1 MRHLRPWRLAAVAL
15 TVGVLIGSSS
25 GFAWSSQGAD
35 VPCVVIDTDWD
46 IDDLMAIP
54 AVVAQ
59 RNVAAIVVTEGVSE
73 PRGGAAAV
81 ATLLA
86 RPNPQVSPQ
95 VVSGMSSQSSV
106 ADPSWLQDLRAS
118 QLTVNGLLS
127 QPIQVMPSSAKARKV
142 RSTVR
147 ELTRDCTSI
156 ELMIIGPFT
165 SFVVYESAIADR
177 ISTIV
182 MQGKPL
188 RGDPT
193 ADPADLSFNCWYDK
207 KSCTRAFPILKRHAA
222 HWVDVPKGGPV
233 PYSPSLDMVT
243 SLKTTGLPGTTRRA
257 LLSDRSTWD
266 PTQLPPAS
274 ESYLWDQGAALFLL
288 DSSGFVQVGGHWE
301 ASFTPQRFR
310 DRWTRAVNGESTA
323 QALNPDFRGGRD

>member
-1 MRHLRPWRLAAVAL
+1 MVHLRLSRAVVIALMAGALAV
-15 TVGVLIGSSS
+15 SSS
-25 GFAWSSQGAD
+25 TAAWSLQSTVA
-35 VPCVVIDTDWD
+35 PESCVVIDTDWD

-73 PRGGAAAV
+73 PRGGAGAA
-81 ATLLA
+81 ATMLA
-86 RPNPQVSPQ
+86 RPHPEASLP
-95 VVSGMSSQSSV
+95 VVAGMSSNSSL
-106 ADPSWLQDLRAS
+106 ANLGWLQDLRAS

-127 QPIQVMPSSAKARKV
+127 EPIQVMPSSAKAARV

-147 ELTRDCTSI
+147 ELTKDCASI

-165 SFVVYESAIADR
+165 SFVAYESGIADR
-177 ISTIV
+177 ISTVV

-188 RGDPT
+188 RGDLT
-193 ADPADLSFNCWYDK
+193 ADSADLSFNCLYDK
-207 KSCTRAFPILKRHAA
+207 KSCTRAFPILKRHDAY
-222 HWVDVPKGGPV
+222 WVDVPKGGPI

-266 PTQLPPAS
+266 PTQLPPTS
-274 ESYLWDQGAALFLL
+274 KSYLWDQGAALFLL
-288 DSSGFVQVGGHWE
+288 DSRGFAQVGGHWE

-310 DRWTRAVNGESTA
+310 QRWTKAVNGS
-323 QALNPDFRGGRD
+323 R

>member
-1 MRHLRPWRLAAVAL
+1 MVHLRLSRPVVITLIAGTLAVSSPPAALSLQSTVAPE
-15 TVGVLIGSSS
+15 S
-25 GFAWSSQGAD
+25 
-35 VPCVVIDTDWD
+35 CVVIDTDWD

-73 PRGGAAAV
+73 PRGGAGAV
-81 ATLLA
+81 ATMLS
-86 RPNPQVSPQ
+86 RPYPEASPP
-95 VVSGMSSQSSV
+95 VVPGMSSNSSV
-106 ADPSWLQDLRAS
+106 AKYGWLQDLRAS
-118 QLTVNGLLS
+118 QLMVNGLLS
-127 QPIQVMPSSAKARKV
+127 EPIQVMPGSAKAARV
-142 RSTVR
+142 RSAVR
-147 ELTRDCTSI
+147 ELTKDCTSI

-165 SFVVYESAIADR
+165 SFVAYEPEIANR
-177 ISTIV
+177 ITTVV

-193 ADPADLSFNCWYDK
+193 ADPADLSFNCLYDQ
-207 KSCTRAFPILKRHAA
+207 KSCTRAFSILKRHDAY
-222 HWVDVPKGGPV
+222 WVDVPKGGPI

-243 SLKTTGLPGTTRRA
+243 SLKATGLPGTTRRA

-274 ESYLWDQGAALFLL
+274 KSYLWDQGAALFLL
-288 DSSGFVQVGGHWE
+288 ESRGFVQVGGHWE

-310 DRWTRAVNGESTA
+310 ERWTKAVNGS
-323 QALNPDFRGGRD
+323 R